1 MNLSK
6 TDSTRYLCA
15 AAYLDKNLRELVIQ
29 KILKEEYNAIAKC
42 YGVDLSIVVQHCLV
56 AKKQEFELDVL
67 LAILFFLF
75 YFVNIIDNLIAN
87 NKYFISANLIIAAIG
102 IVFVKKWNL
111 RYRVLAQKLSK
122 SNISN
127 SVAKF
132 NFGKSLETRLEKL
145 TQEQNGNVIV
155 YGGFSPF
162 VGSGSDIGGWSFSL
176 NISKGREEIGKTQQP
191 IPFEVEEL
199 YKHVFNS
206 IRDLDLYGLTIEDKV
221 CVNGQK
227 IQNNSLFL
235 PNPFSHPS
243 YQVDSSVIKK
253 FVNTDTKHIRAY
265 KHIKVITWNG
275 ELVFSVFLR
284 FRKFKKNLFVEN
296 SYFLLP
302 PVKDDYKE
310 IDTIAPGI
318 TFTKIRRVLL
328 DSILE
333 ITFSRFF
340 ILFLF
345 SIEWTEA
352 NGLFVKFGLSLGLFD
367 LIWVLLPILLKT
379 IIEAWLDRSRRKR
392 SERMIKET
400 ANFNYGAIMSLR
412 EIASSSEFSQYF
424 QSLDKEMYFKVIER
438 EIIDSLSDFLESKN
452 IDTSDLKERQMAIF
466 NSGMIVSGGN
476 IKVKTLSVG
485 EQAKAVISNV
495 VKLSK
500 RYNKI

>member
-1 MNLSK
+1 
-6 TDSTRYLCA
+6 
-15 AAYLDKNLRELVIQ
+15 
-29 KILKEEYNAIAKC
+29 
-42 YGVDLSIVVQHCLV
+42 
-56 AKKQEFELDVL
+56 
-67 LAILFFLF
+67 
-75 YFVNIIDNLIAN
+75 
-87 NKYFISANLIIAAIG
+87 ANLIIAAIG

-221 CVNGQK
+221 CVNGQE

-275 ELVFSVFLR
+275 
-284 FRKFKKNLFVEN
+284 
-296 SYFLLP
+296 
-302 PVKDDYKE
+302 
-310 IDTIAPGI
+310 
-318 TFTKIRRVLL
+318 
-328 DSILE
+328 
-333 ITFSRFF
+333 
-340 ILFLF
+340 
-345 SIEWTEA
+345 
-352 NGLFVKFGLSLGLFD
+352 
-367 LIWVLLPILLKT
+367 
-379 IIEAWLDRSRRKR
+379 
-392 SERMIKET
+392 
-400 ANFNYGAIMSLR
+400 
-412 EIASSSEFSQYF
+412 
-424 QSLDKEMYFKVIER
+424 
-438 EIIDSLSDFLESKN
+438 
-452 IDTSDLKERQMAIF
+452 
-466 NSGMIVSGGN
+466 
-476 IKVKTLSVG
+476 
-485 EQAKAVISNV
+485 
-495 VKLSK
+495 
-500 RYNKI
+500 